1 MAKDKSSD
9 VIEMKLIKGILDGT
23 YPVNSVLKP
32 ERELAKDFQVGRP
45 TVREA
50 LQRLEKDGWIQS
62 KKGQPSQIM
71 DYLKE
76 GNLSTIVSIMRYAEE
91 IPNEMIQHFL
101 DWRISF
107 SPAYV
112 KDAVQHQQ
120 VKVISLLASLESIE
134 DNEIVFSKFDWNLQ
148 KQLAS
153 LSPNPLYLLTLNS
166 FDNVYEEIAQMYFLQ
181 KSFREASLHYYQE
194 LLQAALEGDSEKAE
208 VIVRN
213 EMKNSFIRWGE
224 NILNQVKEEKR

>member
-9 VIEMKLIKGILDGT
+9 VIEMKIIKGILDET
-23 YPVNSVLKP
+23 YPVHSVLKP

-50 LQRLEKDGWIQS
+50 LQRLEKGGWIQS

-71 DYLKE
+71 DYLKK

-107 SPAYV
+107 SPVYV

-134 DNEIVFSKFDWNLQ
+134 DNEKVFSKFDWNLQ
-148 KQLAS
+148 KQLAN

-166 FDNVYEEIAQMYFLQ
+166 FDDVYEEIAQNYFLH

-208 VIVRN
+208 IIVRN
-213 EMKNSFIRWGE
+213 EMKNSFIRWGKL
-224 NILNQVKEEKR
+224 ILNQVKEDE